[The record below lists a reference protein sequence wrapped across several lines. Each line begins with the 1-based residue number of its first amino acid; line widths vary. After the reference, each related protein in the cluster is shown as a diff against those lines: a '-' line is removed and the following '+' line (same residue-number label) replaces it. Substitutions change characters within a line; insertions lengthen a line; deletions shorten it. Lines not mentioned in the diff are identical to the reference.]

1 MDYLNHHASP
11 SLSRSTWACE
21 LKCCQQGG
29 ISDHCMSRST
39 WACEL
44 KSPIYWQFNYTWL
57 VTLHVSVWVEIFGIY
72 ISLSKNSSRSTW
84 ACELKFAD
92 HFIGNFIQS
101 HAPRERVS
109 WNRTVRRHT
118 YVVLRVTLHVSV
130 WVEMLQRS
138 LHSRCFLSRSTW
150 ACELKCCQQGG
161 ISDHCMSRSTWACE
175 LKSPIYWQFNYT
187 WLVTLHV
194 SVWVEIFGIYIS
206 LSKNSSRS
214 TWACELKFADHF
226 IGNFIQSHAP
236 RERVSWN
243 RTVRRHTYVVLRVTL
258 HVSVWVEIWDLTICS
273 HFPPVTLH
281 VSVWVEICFRRRKKR
296 TFQVTLHVSVWV
308 EIIHSANLGKS
319 ARVTLHVSVWVEM
332 LLLD

>member
-1 MDYLNHHASP
+1 
-11 SLSRSTWACE
+11 
-21 LKCCQQGG
+21 
-29 ISDHCMSRST
+29 MSRST

-44 KSPIYWQFNYTWL
+44 KS
-57 VTLHVSVWVEIFGIY
+57 SVG
-72 ISLSKNSSRSTW
+72 SSSVGSS
-84 ACELKFAD
+84 C
-92 HFIGNFIQS
+92 

-109 WNRTVRRHT
+109 WNEILFR
-118 YVVLRVTLHVSV
+118 LRSI
-130 WVEMLQRS
+130 
-138 LHSRCFLSRSTW
+138 
-150 ACELKCCQQGG
+150 K
-161 ISDHCMSRSTWACE
+161 
-175 LKSPIYWQFNYT
+175 N
-187 WLVTLHV
+187 VTLHV

>member
-1 MDYLNHHASP
+1 MLRRVCHAPRERVSWNFPLGILND
-11 SLSRSTWACE
+11 TW
-21 LKCCQQGG
+21 
-29 ISDHCMSRST
+29 S
-39 WACEL
+39 
-44 KSPIYWQFNYTWL
+44 
-57 VTLHVSVWVEIFGIY
+57 VTLHVSVWVEIYLKGAYPIEF
-72 ISLSKNSSRSTW
+72 KSRSTW
-84 ACELKFAD
+84 ACELKFSLY
-92 HFIGNFIQS
+92 HSPIKLLC

-109 WNRTVRRHT
+109 WNVTT
-118 YVVLRVTLHVSV
+118 IASQPLLLVTLHVSV
-130 WVEMLQRS
+130 WVEML
-138 LHSRCFLSRSTW
+138 STRW
-150 ACELKCCQQGG
+150 YFRPL
-161 ISDHCMSRSTWACE
+161 
-175 LKSPIYWQFNYT
+175 Y
-187 WLVTLHV
+187 VTLHV
-194 SVWVEIFGIYIS
+194 SVWVEIAHILAIQLHVIGHAPRERVSWNFRYIHFIVKKFVTLHVS
-206 LSKNSSRS
+206 VWVEIRRSFHWKFHSESRS
-214 TWACELKFADHF
+214 TWACELKFVCDSED
-226 IGNFIQSHAP
+226 IPLCTRHAP

>member
-1 MDYLNHHASP
+1 MLILL
-11 SLSRSTWACE
+11 SL
-21 LKCCQQGG
+21 
-29 ISDHCMSRST
+29 
-39 WACEL
+39 
-44 KSPIYWQFNYTWL
+44 
-57 VTLHVSVWVEIFGIY
+57 
-72 ISLSKNSSRSTW
+72 
-84 ACELKFAD
+84 
-92 HFIGNFIQS
+92 S

-109 WNRTVRRHT
+109 WNFHFTT
-118 YVVLRVTLHVSV
+118 PQSSYFVTLHVSV

-187 WLVTLHV
+187 WL
-194 SVWVEIFGIYIS
+194 
-206 LSKNSSRS
+206 
-214 TWACELKFADHF
+214 
-226 IGNFIQSHAP
+226 
-236 RERVSWN
+236 
-243 RTVRRHTYVVLRVTL
+243 VTL